1 MSKSIA
7 DKISLENV
15 KKVIEIFLNELKTEG
30 FTLFQNQPT
39 VEVFFKGE
47 KFVGVSLID
56 ENNEEINCYLNNNPR
71 SGKVYLYFPI
81 EQLND
86 DHSLP
91 FLGKT
96 NTYRLLEQIKA
107 TNAYNINLERVDKL
121 LEDGHYSVALIFLVS
136 AFENVSKDLFF
147 LHHELWFSR
156 ELEEVDKFSEDI
168 LKKIGTTID
177 PKIKDEFKNT
187 YFSYYGTVDG
197 KIIGIEKEKFAIA
210 EKWRNLRKW
219 ELIHK
224 VCRDLGIYNDYIQK
238 KMGNQGKEIGR
249 FELLKEILEKR
260 SRDLDV
266 LNFQKI
272 SGKRGVK
279 KSFETFF
286 NIRLDDFKN
295 ELELIKENIKIRHQI
310 IHGTLK
316 DENISEQ
323 MVRDFRAAIEKFIT
337 YLGEKIR
344 SLYLQ
349 RVRPMFGVF
358 V

>member
-1 MSKSIA
+1 MSKSKS
-7 DKISLENV
+7 DQISLENV
-15 KKVIEIFLNELKTEG
+15 KKVIEIFINELKTKG
-30 FTLFQNQPT
+30 FALFQNQPT

-56 ENNEEINCYLNNNPR
+56 ENNEEINCRLNNNPR
-71 SGKVYLYFPI
+71 PGKVYLYFPI

-86 DHSLP
+86 DHALP

-96 NTYRLLEQIKA
+96 NTYRYLQQMKA
-107 TNAYNINLERVDKL
+107 KNAYNINLERVDNL
-121 LEDGHYSVALIFLVS
+121 LEDAHYSVALVFLVS
-136 AFENVSKDLFF
+136 AFENISKDLFF
-147 LHHELWFSR
+147 LHHELWFSQ
-156 ELEEVDKFSEDI
+156 ELEEVDKFSDEI
-168 LKKIGTTID
+168 LKKIGTIID
-177 PKIKDEFKNT
+177 PKIKEDFKNK
-187 YFSYYGTVDG
+187 YFSYYDTVDG
-197 KIIGIEKEKFAIA
+197 KIIGIEREKFTIA

-224 VCRDLGIYNDYIQK
+224 VCRDLGIYNKYIQK

-249 FELLKEILEKR
+249 FELLKEILKNR
-260 SRDLDV
+260 SRGFEI
-266 LNFQKI
+266 LNFQEI
-272 SGKRGVK
+272 TGKRGVK

-286 NIRLDDFKN
+286 NIKLDDFRN
-295 ELELIKENIKIRHQI
+295 DLELIKKNIKIRHRI

-316 DENISEQ
+316 DENISKQ
-323 MVRDFRAAIEKFIT
+323 MVKDFRAAIEKFIA
-337 YLGEKIR
+337 YLDEKIS